1 MAAHVPRHLL
11 LLAAICAL
19 AFFAALGR
27 PALTDSD
34 EGFYAESAREMVE
47 SGDWLTPYYNYQPRF
62 EKPVLYYWMAAGA
75 YLVAGPSPGAARLPS
90 ALAGLGLVLLTFF
103 CARRWCGETEALL
116 AGVIT
121 ATSAAGIAMAH
132 QALPDLPLALFVTAA
147 VWTALVGL
155 FDDPRGA
162 PEPRSR
168 LPWLVAAA
176 LAAAAAMLMK
186 GPVGPALAA
195 AVLLPIAVFERRRC
209 GAWLRARPGHLLLAA
224 AVFLAAVAP
233 WYAAMTAEH
242 GVAYLYRFFGAENLE
257 RFATAR
263 YNDPRP
269 VWYYLPIVAGGLLPW
284 TPFMLLWW
292 PAARDAWRRRTA
304 DPTVLRLAVWAAAPL
319 LAYTLSV
326 GKQPRYIL
334 PLLPPLAMLLAWS
347 MTHAATAPATRRLF
361 TAAAAAGGGI
371 LLLIAGLLLR
381 ASPLFIEWDSAWTA
395 AVAIALGACGAL
407 VCLTAARRWWQ
418 PVAGLA
424 AAMIVATLGAHYVL
438 LASPGPAPVQRM
450 AALVADARGAG
461 EPYCRHRVFDRNLVF
476 YTGARY
482 QDMVTLDVAR
492 DFLRSPERV
501 LCVLR
506 AEDAARLER
515 DGLPLRRLGSV
526 SFLNTGGLTLRA
538 LVDPDPGRELTEA
551 VLVANR

>member
-1 MAAHVPRHLL
+1 MAAHVLHHLL
-11 LLAAICAL
+11 LLAGVCAL

-27 PALTDSD
+27 PAITDSD

-62 EKPVLYYWMAAGA
+62 EKPVLYYWTAAGA
-75 YLVAGPSPGAARLPS
+75 YLAAGPSPGAARLPS
-90 ALAGLGLVLLTFF
+90 ALAGLGLVLITFF

-116 AGVIT
+116 AGVIA

-162 PEPRSR
+162 PAPASR
-168 LPWLVAAA
+168 LPWLAAAA
-176 LAAAAAMLMK
+176 LAAAGAALMK

-195 AVLLPIAVFERRRC
+195 AVLLPIALLERRRT
-209 GAWLRARPGHLLLAA
+209 GAWPRVRPAHLLAAA
-224 AVFLAAVAP
+224 AVFLAAVVP

-269 VWYYLPIVAGGLLPW
+269 VWYYLPIIAGGLLPW
-284 TPFMLLWW
+284 TPFMLLWG
-292 PAARDAWRRRTA
+292 PAARDAWRRRA
-304 DPTVLRLAVWAAAPL
+304 VDPTVLWLAVWAAAPL
-319 LAYTLSV
+319 LLYTLSV
-326 GKQPRYIL
+326 GKQPRYIV
-334 PLLPPLAMLLAWS
+334 PLLPPLAILLAWS
-347 MTHAATAPATRRLF
+347 MLQAAAAPAARRLF
-361 TAAAAAGGGI
+361 AAAAATGGAI
-371 LLLIAGLLLR
+371 LLVFAGLLLR
-381 ASPLFIEWDSAWTA
+381 ARPLFVEWNPGWTVA
-395 AVAIALGACGAL
+395 LALAVGACGAF
-407 VCLTAARRWWQ
+407 VCVSAARRWWL

-424 AAMIVATLGAHYVL
+424 GAMIVITLGAHYVL

-450 AALVADARGAG
+450 AALVTEARAG
-461 EPYCRHRVFDRNLVF
+461 GERYCRHRVFDRNLVF
-476 YTGARY
+476 YTRARY
-482 QDMVTLDVAR
+482 EDMVTLDVAR
-492 DFLRSPERV
+492 DFLGSAERV

-538 LVDPDPGRELTEA
+538 LVDPDPDRVLIEA

>member
-11 LLAAICAL
+11 LLTGVCAL
-19 AFFAALGR
+19 TFFAALGR
-27 PALTDSD
+27 PAVTDSD

-47 SGDWLTPYYNYQPRF
+47 SGDWLTPHYNYQPRF
-62 EKPVLYYWMAAGA
+62 EKPVLYYWLAAGA
-75 YLVAGPSPGAARLPS
+75 YRVGGPSPGAARLPS
-90 ALAGLGLVLLTFF
+90 ALAGFGLVLVTFF

-132 QALPDLPLALFVTAA
+132 QALPDLPLALLVTAA

-155 FDDPRGA
+155 FDAPGGA
-162 PEPRSR
+162 PEPGSR
-168 LPWLVAAA
+168 LAWLAAAA
-176 LAAAAAMLMK
+176 LAAAGAMLMK

-195 AVLLPIAVFERRRC
+195 AVLLPIAVFERRRS
-209 GAWLRARPGHLLLAA
+209 GVWLRARPAHLLLAA
-224 AVFLAAVAP
+224 LLFLAAVAP

-292 PAARDAWRRRTA
+292 PAARAAWRRRSI
-304 DPTVLRLAVWAAAPL
+304 DPTVLRLVVWAAAPL
-319 LAYTLSV
+319 LLYTLSV

-334 PLLPPLAMLLAWS
+334 PLLTPLAILLACS
-347 MTHAATAPATRRLF
+347 MSRAAAPELRRLF
-361 TAAAAAGGGI
+361 TAAAAAGGC
-371 LLLIAGLLLR
+371 LLLLLAGLLLR
-381 ASPLFIEWDSAWTA
+381 ARPLFIEWNPAWTTA
-395 AVAIALGACGAL
+395 LALAIGACGAL
-407 VCLTAARRWWQ
+407 VCLTAARRCWQ
-418 PVAGLA
+418 PLAGLA
-424 AAMIVATLGAHYVL
+424 AAMMVTTLGAHYVL

-450 AALVADARGAG
+450 AALVDAARTAG
-461 EPYCRHRVFDRNLVF
+461 EPYCRHRVFDRNLIF
-476 YTGARY
+476 YTGTRY
-482 QDMVTLDVAR
+482 EDMVTLDVAR
-492 DFLRSPERV
+492 DFLGSPQRR

-506 AEDAARLER
+506 GEDAAELER
-515 DGLPLRRLGSV
+515 GGMPLRRLGSV
-526 SFLNTGGLTLRA
+526 SFLNTGGLTMRA
-538 LVDPDPGRELTEA
+538 LIDPDPERVLIEA

>member
-1 MAAHVPRHLL
+1 
-11 LLAAICAL
+11 
-19 AFFAALGR
+19 
-27 PALTDSD
+27 
-34 EGFYAESAREMVE
+34 
-47 SGDWLTPYYNYQPRF
+47 
-62 EKPVLYYWMAAGA
+62 
-75 YLVAGPSPGAARLPS
+75 
-90 ALAGLGLVLLTFF
+90 
-103 CARRWCGETEALL
+103 
-116 AGVIT
+116 
-121 ATSAAGIAMAH
+121 MAH

-162 PEPRSR
+162 PAPASR
-168 LPWLVAAA
+168 LPWLAAAA
-176 LAAAAAMLMK
+176 LAAAGAALMK

-195 AVLLPIAVFERRRC
+195 AVLLPIALLERRRT
-209 GAWLRARPGHLLLAA
+209 GAWPRVRPAHLLAAA
-224 AVFLAAVAP
+224 AVFLAAVVP

-269 VWYYLPIVAGGLLPW
+269 VWYYLPIIAGGLLPW
-284 TPFMLLWW
+284 TPFMLLWG
-292 PAARDAWRRRTA
+292 PAAQDAWRRRA
-304 DPTVLRLAVWAAAPL
+304 VDPTVLRLAVWAAAPL
-319 LAYTLSV
+319 LLYTLSV
-326 GKQPRYIL
+326 GKQPRYIV
-334 PLLPPLAMLLAWS
+334 PLLPPLAILLAWS
-347 MTHAATAPATRRLF
+347 MLQAAAAPAARRLF
-361 TAAAAAGGGI
+361 AAAAATGGAI

-381 ASPLFIEWDSAWTA
+381 ARPLFVEWSPGWTVA
-395 AVAIALGACGAL
+395 LALAVGACGAF
-407 VCLTAARRWWQ
+407 VCVSAARRWWL

-424 AAMIVATLGAHYVL
+424 GAMIVITLGAHYVL

-450 AALVADARGAG
+450 AALVTEARAG
-461 EPYCRHRVFDRNLVF
+461 GERYCRHRVFDRNLVF
-476 YTGARY
+476 YTRARY
-482 QDMVTLDVAR
+482 EDMVTLDVAR
-492 DFLRSPERV
+492 DFLGSAERV

-538 LVDPDPGRELTEA
+538 LVDPDPDRVLIEA

>member
-1 MAAHVPRHLL
+1 
-11 LLAAICAL
+11 
-19 AFFAALGR
+19 
-27 PALTDSD
+27 
-34 EGFYAESAREMVE
+34 
-47 SGDWLTPYYNYQPRF
+47 
-62 EKPVLYYWMAAGA
+62 
-75 YLVAGPSPGAARLPS
+75 
-90 ALAGLGLVLLTFF
+90 
-103 CARRWCGETEALL
+103 
-116 AGVIT
+116 
-121 ATSAAGIAMAH
+121 
-132 QALPDLPLALFVTAA
+132 
-147 VWTALVGL
+147 
-155 FDDPRGA
+155 
-162 PEPRSR
+162 
-168 LPWLVAAA
+168 
-176 LAAAAAMLMK
+176 MLMK

-195 AVLLPIAVFERRRC
+195 AVLLPIAVFERRRR
-209 GAWLRARPGHLLLAA
+209 GAWLRARPAHLLLAA

-269 VWYYLPIVAGGLLPW
+269 IWYYLPIIAGGLLPW

-292 PAARDAWRRRTA
+292 PAARDAWRRRA
-304 DPTVLRLAVWAAAPL
+304 VDPTVLRLAVWAAAPL
-319 LAYTLSV
+319 LVYTLSV

-334 PLLPPLAMLLAWS
+334 PLLPPLAVLLAWS
-347 MTHAATAPATRRLF
+347 MTHAAAAPAMRRLF
-361 TAAAAAGGGI
+361 TASAAASGAV
-371 LLLIAGLLLR
+371 LLLLAGLLLR
-381 ASPLFIEWDSAWTA
+381 ARPLFVEWEPAWTV
-395 AVAIALGACGAL
+395 AVALGLGACGAL
-407 VCLTAARRWWQ
+407 VCLTASRRWWQ

-424 AAMIVATLGAHYVL
+424 AAMIVTTLGAHYVL

-450 AALVADARGAG
+450 AALVADARAAG
-461 EPYCRHRVFDRNLVF
+461 EPYCRHRVFDRNLIF

-482 QDMVTLDVAR
+482 EDMVTLDVAR

-515 DGLPLRRLGSV
+515 DGLPLQRLGGV

-538 LVDPDPGRELTEA
+538 LVDPDPERELTEA

>member
-11 LLAAICAL
+11 LLAGVCAL
-19 AFFAALGR
+19 TFLAALGR

-75 YLVAGPSPGAARLPS
+75 YRFAGPSPGAARLPS
-90 ALAGLGLVLLTFF
+90 ALAGFGLVLVTFF
-103 CARRWCGETEALL
+103 CARRWCGATAALL
-116 AGVIT
+116 ASVIA

-132 QALPDLPLALFVTAA
+132 QALPDLPLAFFVAAA
-147 VWTALVGL
+147 VYAALVGL

-168 LPWLVAAA
+168 LPWLAASA
-176 LAAAAAMLMK
+176 LAAAAAALVK
-186 GPVGPALAA
+186 GPVGPALVA
-195 AVLLPIAVFERRRC
+195 AVVLPIAVLERRRH
-209 GAWLRARPGHLLLAA
+209 GAWWRARPAHLLAA
-224 AVFLAAVAP
+224 AAIFLAAVVP

-263 YNDPRP
+263 YNEPRP
-269 VWYYLPIVAGGLLPW
+269 LWYYLPIVAGGMLPW
-284 TPFMLLWW
+284 TPFMLLWG
-292 PAARDAWRRRTA
+292 PAVRDAWRRRTV
-304 DPTVLRLAVWAAAPL
+304 DPTVLRLAVWATAPL
-319 LAYTLSV
+319 LLYTLSV
-326 GKQPRYIL
+326 GKQPRYIM
-334 PLLPPLAMLLAWS
+334 PLLPPLAILLAWS
-347 MTHAATAPATRRLF
+347 MTRAAVAPAARRLF
-361 TAAAAAGGGI
+361 TAAAAGGGGI
-371 LLLIAGLLLR
+371 LLLLAGLLLR
-381 ASPLFIEWDSAWTA
+381 ARPLFVEWDPAWTA
-395 AVAIALGACGAL
+395 APALAIGVCGAV
-407 VCLTAARRWWQ
+407 VCLTAVRRWWQ

-424 AAMIVATLGAHYVL
+424 AAMIVTTLGAHYVL

-450 AALVADARGAG
+450 AALVAAARTAG
-461 EPYCRHRVFDRNLVF
+461 EPYCRHRVFDRNLVY
-476 YTGARY
+476 YTQVRFK
-482 QDMVTLDVAR
+482 DMVTLDVAR
-492 DFLRSPERV
+492 EFLQSPERV

-506 AEDAARLER
+506 AEDAARLGR
-515 DGLPLRRLGSV
+515 DGLRLRRLGSV

-538 LVDPDPGRELTEA
+538 LVDPDPDRHLTRA